1 MTICVETRTENNE
14 WRCGQRQRT
23 YDEEENRIESIPR
36 RIQLS
41 TDDHR
46 GRNDVNEGSWENYK
60 SCKNTNWTSTATPH
74 SSISRPCTPFSI
86 NDGKYYKNS
95 PHAIA
100 ENLSLKELGACKR
113 KNVIYRPSALFLR
126 LRASVIENQVV
137 ATAIQV
143 STKIQILLYVV
154 LTGPSLLKV
163 PLDLAAYVL
172 HQRSISDIC
181 SQTFDSSQ
189 D

>member
-1 MTICVETRTENNE
+1 MLKREPRTTNGGVDNGSGPMTKRRIES
-14 WRCGQRQRT
+14 
-23 YDEEENRIESIPR
+23 NRVESIPR
-36 RIQLS
+36 RIQLFM
-41 TDDHR
+41 DDHR

-60 SCKNTNWTSTATPH
+60 SCKNSNWTSTATPH

-100 ENLSLKELGACKR
+100 EDLSLKERGACKR
-113 KNVIYRPSALFLR
+113 KCVIYRPSALFLR
-126 LRASVIENQVV
+126 LRASVL
-137 ATAIQV
+137 
-143 STKIQILLYVV
+143 SKITLWRQQSKSPQRSRYCCTLY
-154 LTGPSLLKV
+154 GPSLLKV
-163 PLDLAAYVL
+163 LLDLASYVL
-172 HQRSISDIC
+172 HQRSIPDIC